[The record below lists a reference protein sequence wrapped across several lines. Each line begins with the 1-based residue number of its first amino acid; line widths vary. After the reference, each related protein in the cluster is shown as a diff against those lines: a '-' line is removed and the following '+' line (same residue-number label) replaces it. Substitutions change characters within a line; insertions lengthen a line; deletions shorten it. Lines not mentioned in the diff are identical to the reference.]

1 VRAGLE
7 GLPGVEE
14 VRYLHEGDRFI
25 VRYRGDAPPDLA
37 GAAERRVLFPR
48 LRCWLE
54 KIHRR

>member
-14 VRYLHEGDRFI
+14 AQYQRDTDRFI

-37 GAAERRVLFPR
+37 RAAERRVLFPR
-48 LRCWLE
+48 LRRWLE
-54 KIHRR
+54 YVRRR